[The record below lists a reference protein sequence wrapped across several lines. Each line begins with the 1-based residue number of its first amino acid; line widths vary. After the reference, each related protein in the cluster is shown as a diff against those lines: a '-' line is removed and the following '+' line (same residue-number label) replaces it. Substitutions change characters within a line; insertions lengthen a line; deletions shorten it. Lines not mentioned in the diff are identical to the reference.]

1 MPYDRPTWDPTAVL
15 FALEPKEGYFTLS
28 KPGSIKVNK
37 EGVTSFTEN
46 KNGNQFY
53 LMTPDLA
60 GKQKILSRFIELV
73 NAVPKS
79 IPDKRK

>member
-1 MPYDRPTWDPTAVL
+1 
-15 FALEPKEGYFTLS
+15 KEGYFTLS